1 LIFIWQLLLIRQS
14 LDNHLIVIRQS
25 FDIWLVLFQ
34 DEARS
39 DVHKDFKD
47 NLKLARDNHAS
58 AAREYFN
65 EARSSSFLNSLKY
78 YIFKTTN
85 NCFSG
90 NLLNHDWSI
99 LLIGLQN
106 YGWENF
112 KNSRSQDFQEHCP
125 TDEWQLGQENKVK
138 LV

>member
-14 LDNHLIVIRQS
+14 SDNHLTVIRRQS

-34 DEARS
+34 DESRS
-39 DVHKDFKD
+39 EVHNDFKD

-65 EARSSSFLNSLKY
+65 EARSSSFFNSLKY
-78 YIFKTTN
+78 NIFKTTN
-85 NCFSG
+85 NCSSG
-90 NLLNHDWSI
+90 NWLIITEAFCWLVYRTTDEKI
-99 LLIGLQN
+99 L
-106 YGWENF
+106 
-112 KNSRSQDFQEHCP
+112 KTQERCP